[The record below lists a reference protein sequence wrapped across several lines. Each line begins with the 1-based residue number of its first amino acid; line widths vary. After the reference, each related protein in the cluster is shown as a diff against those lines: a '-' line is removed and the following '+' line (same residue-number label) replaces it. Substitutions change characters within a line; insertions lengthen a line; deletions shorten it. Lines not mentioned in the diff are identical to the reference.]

1 MGETVD
7 MVATNYYVLLSAI
20 LFTIGVL
27 GVLTR
32 RNVIVIFMSVELML
46 NSANLAL
53 VAFSRQ
59 WGAVDGQIM
68 TFFVIT
74 VAAAEVAVG
83 LALLV
88 GIFRTRQTT
97 NVDEVSEM
105 RG

>member
-1 MGETVD
+1 MIS
-7 MVATNYYVLLSAI
+7 TNYYVLLSAI
-20 LFTIGVL
+20 LFTIGVV

-32 RNVIVIFMSVELML
+32 RNVMIMFMSIELML

-53 VAFSRQ
+53 VAFARAR
-59 WGAVDGQIM
+59 GDIGGQVM

-88 GIFRTRQTT
+88 GIFRTRRTT
-97 NVDEVSEM
+97 NVDDMSTM
-105 RG
+105 KG

>member
-1 MGETVD
+1 
-7 MVATNYYVLLSAI
+7 MVTTNYYVMLSAI
-20 LFTIGVL
+20 LFTIGVI

-32 RNVIVIFMSVELML
+32 RNALVVFMSVELML

-53 VAFSRQ
+53 VAFARQ
-59 WGAVDGQIM
+59 WNEVDGQIL

-88 GIFRTRQTT
+88 GIFRTRRTT
-97 NVDEVSEM
+97 NVDEVNTM
-105 RG
+105 HG

>member
-32 RNVIVIFMSVELML
+32 RNVMVIFMSVELML

-53 VAFSRQ
+53 IAFSRQ

-105 RG
+105 HG

>member
-1 MGETVD
+1 
-7 MVATNYYVLLSAI
+7 MVPTEYYVMLSAL
-20 LFTIGVL
+20 LFTIGVI

-32 RNVIVIFMSVELML
+32 RNALVVFMSVELML

-53 VAFSRQ
+53 VAFSRR
-59 WGAVDGQIM
+59 WNHVDGQIL

-88 GIFRTRQTT
+88 GIFRTRRTT
-97 NVDEVSEM
+97 NVDEVNAM
-105 RG
+105 HG

>member
-1 MGETVD
+1 MVPVD
-7 MVATNYYVLLSAI
+7 YYVLLSAI
-20 LFTIGVL
+20 LFTIGVI

-32 RNVIVIFMSVELML
+32 RNALVVFMSIELML
-46 NSANLAL
+46 NSSNLAL
-53 VAFSRQ
+53 VAFSRL
-59 WGAVDGQIM
+59 WGHVDGQIL

-88 GIFRTRQTT
+88 GIFRTRHTT
-97 NVDEVSEM
+97 NVDEVNTM

>member
-1 MGETVD
+1 
-7 MVATNYYVLLSAI
+7 MVPTDYYVMLSAI
-20 LFTIGVL
+20 LFTIGVI

-32 RNVIVIFMSVELML
+32 RNALVVFMSVELML

-59 WGAVDGQIM
+59 WGHVDGQIL

-88 GIFRTRQTT
+88 GIFRTRRTT
-97 NVDEVSEM
+97 NVDEVNTM

>member
-1 MGETVD
+1 
-7 MVATNYYVLLSAI
+7 MVPTEYYVMLSAL
-20 LFTIGVL
+20 LFTIGVT

-32 RNVIVIFMSVELML
+32 RNALVVFMSVELML

-53 VAFSRQ
+53 VAFSRR
-59 WGAVDGQIM
+59 WNHVDGQIL

-88 GIFRTRQTT
+88 GIFRTRRTT
-97 NVDEVSEM
+97 NVDEVNTM